1 MDCASLLKLIQFQF
15 STDPNTTISVIA
27 NNNRIITDGDIITV
41 LINLNLTDNKEW
53 KTAIKLFY
61 SSGLVV
67 DITDQ
72 LKLSKM
78 L

>member
-1 MDCASLLKLIQFQF
+1 MF
-15 STDPNTTISVIA
+15 STNFNTTISVIVD
-27 NNNRIITDGDIITV
+27 NNVIIITDGDIITV
-41 LINLNLTDNKEW
+41 LINLNLTEKKEW
-53 KTAIKLFY
+53 TTTVRLFY
-61 SSGLVV
+61 SSELFV